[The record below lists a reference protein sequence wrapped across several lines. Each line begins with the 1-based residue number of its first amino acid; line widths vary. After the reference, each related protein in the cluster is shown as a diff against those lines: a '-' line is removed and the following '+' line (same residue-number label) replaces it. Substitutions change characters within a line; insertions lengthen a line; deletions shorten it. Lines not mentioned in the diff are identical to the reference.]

1 MVPRIDVFK
10 CNGCGVCVKRCPPQ
24 IMGLIKN
31 KAAILIDLCEECGI
45 CAEFCPID
53 AIHFRLPN
61 RGVEDIHECY
71 QTPRVDRP
79 NPGNWGVGVVRG
91 YDGEGHYIKED

>member
-1 MVPRIDVFK
+1 MIPRIDVFK

-31 KAAILIDLCEECGI
+31 KAAILVDLCEECGI

-61 RGVEDIHECY
+61 KGVEASHECY
-71 QTPRVDRP
+71 ESPRIDRP

-91 YDGEGHYIKED
+91 YDGEGHHIKED